1 MQERPKDINDL
12 KAVDQLGAVGELVV
26 EKPPAQQPRGQRTQD
41 QTAPEKLFAKQ
52 PSAYQPEG
60 SSAEGTPANQPD
72 ESSEQPTEPQDQP
85 PSTIEEASGSSSG
98 QIMGSMT
105 IRELEMVR
113 KMDEINKLEE
123 ISVGGTTNIQPE
135 VIAAI
140 AGIAAQSVEGV
151 ASLGET
157 SLGRNIRERVG
168 ASERRSRGVEVEVG
182 RREVIVELSLR
193 VIYGYSIPTIVVK
206 VREAVADRLVN
217 LCGLLAK
224 EINVRVASIEFPSRL
239 PGRVQ

>member
-1 MQERPKDINDL
+1 MQERPRDTNDFQP
-12 KAVDQLGAVGELVV
+12 VDELGRVGELVAERPSV
-26 EKPPAQQPRGQRTQD
+26 QRPRSQRTQD
-41 QTAPEKLFAKQ
+41 QTVPQELLVEQ
-52 PSAYQPEG
+52 PSAYQPDG
-60 SSAEGTPANQPD
+60 SSAEGPSANEPD
-72 ESSEQPTEPQDQP
+72 ESSEQPPEPQDQP
-85 PSTIEEASGSSSG
+85 PHKNEGASGTQAG
-98 QIMGSMT
+98 QIMGGMT

-113 KMDEINKLEE
+113 RMDEIDKLEE
-123 ISVGGTTNIQPE
+123 ISVGGATNIQAD

-168 ASERRSRGVEVEVG
+168 ASERRSRGVAVEVG
-182 RREVIVELSLR
+182 RREVIVELTLR

-206 VREAVADRLVN
+206 VREAVADRLAN

-224 EINVRVASIEFPSRL
+224 EVNVRVASIEFPSRM

>member
-1 MQERPKDINDL
+1 MQERPRDTNDL
-12 KAVDQLGAVGELVV
+12 EAIDDLGRVGELVV
-26 EKPPAQQPRGQRTQD
+26 DRPSAQQPRGRRKQD
-41 QTAPEKLFAKQ
+41 PTP
-52 PSAYQPEG
+52 PEG
-60 SSAEGTPANQPD
+60 SSAEQPTAHQSE
-72 ESSEQPTEPQDQP
+72 ESSEP
-85 PSTIEEASGSSSG
+85 PASQSESSSDAEDTKGTQPG
-98 QIMGSMT
+98 QIMGSMS

-113 KMDEINKLEE
+113 KLDEISRLEE
-123 ISVGGTTNIQPE
+123 IPVGGTTNIQAE

-140 AGIAAQSVEGV
+140 AGIAVQSVEGV

-157 SLGRNIRERVG
+157 SLGRNIRERVSG
-168 ASERRSRGVEVEVG
+168 SERRARGVAVEVG
-182 RREVIVELSLR
+182 RREVIVDLNLR

-224 EINVRVASIEFPSRL
+224 EINVKITGLEFPSRM